1 MYALFILLM
10 GSPDDGAYLNLIFL
24 GLIFAV
30 FYFFIIRPQTKKQK
44 EIREKVNNLEKG
56 DKVITSGG
64 LVGHVNKIED
74 DAILMEIHK
83 DVKARIMKN
92 AISDVNPQKNDDNS

>member
-1 MYALFILLM
+1 MNALFFLLM

-44 EIREKVNNLEKG
+44 EIREKVENLEKG
-56 DKVITSGG
+56 DKVVTSGG
-64 LVGHVNKIED
+64 MVGKVNSID
-74 DAILMEIHK
+74 DDSILMEIHK

-92 AISDVNPQKNDDNS
+92 AISDVNPQQDDNS

>member
-1 MYALFILLM
+1 MYALVLLLM

-74 DAILMEIHK
+74 DSILLEIHK

-92 AISDVNPQKNDDNS
+92 AISDVNPQQEDNS